1 LSRRVSVTVIPKG
14 ERYGLMLAAV
24 SRDPRKWAEPDR
36 FDIRR
41 DLRGDLGWGFGLRPC
56 VGRTLAPLEAD
67 ALLGALIKHIERFEP
82 AGEPEPWTQARRCA
96 SAARR
101 AMT

>member
-1 LSRRVSVTVIPKG
+1 
-14 ERYGLMLAAV
+14 MFAAAN
-24 SRDPRKWAEPDR
+24 RDPRKWAEPDR
-36 FDIRR
+36 FETRR

-82 AGEPEPWTQARRCA
+82 AGEPEPWTQARRWRQ
-96 SAARR
+96 RR
-101 AMT
+101 KAGHDLVRMDKESSGCSTLP